1 MELSR
6 ERIIQDI
13 LKETDKTPIFIDLSN
28 ILYRSMFVFKPD
40 KFKAPNGEP
49 NGHLFGLCQLLRTCS
64 KKGYII
70 FLCADSKCEWR
81 QDLNENYKSN
91 RDSSIRTVDFYGQ
104 YDIIN
109 GLLSDLPDSYFLFY
123 ENTEADD
130 IIFSCSKICSNMKRE
145 NLILSSDKDLL
156 QALDEY
162 TTIVHKVMLNEN
174 EEIKYKSEEYYKLF
188 PVEPSRLAY
197 YRTFKGDKSDNI
209 KPIIDRFPKDLML
222 DLIEWLSTNN
232 KPLREYEVKKES
244 HKKWIDKLE
253 ENWEQ
258 FNINYRLMK
267 LGLVDFRIKY
277 KAESGT
283 YEKLCEEYGLYQ
295 YWSYINSLKI
305 KHNNL

>member
-1 MELSR
+1 MEDKSL
-6 ERIIQDI
+6 QDI
-13 LKETDKTPIFIDLSN
+13 LNETNKIPIFIDLSN

-40 KFKAPNGEP
+40 RFKAPNGEP

-64 KKGYII
+64 KKGYVI

-81 QDLNENYKSN
+81 QNLNENYKSN
-91 RDSSIRTVDFYGQ
+91 RDSSIRVVDFYEQ
-104 YDIIN
+104 YDLIN
-109 GLLSDLPDSYFLFY
+109 GLLSDLPDSYFLYY

-130 IIFSCSKICSNMKRE
+130 IMFTCSKICSDMKKE
-145 NLILSSDKDLL
+145 NLILSSDKDIL

-174 EEIKYKSEEYYKLF
+174 EEIRYKSEEYYKLF

-209 KPIIDRFPKDLML
+209 RPIIDRFPKDLML
-222 DLIEWLSTNN
+222 DLVEWLSTNN
-232 KPLREYEVKKES
+232 KPLKEYEIKKES
-244 HKKWIDKLE
+244 HKKWIEKLE

-258 FNINYRLMK
+258 FCINYSLMY
-267 LGLVDFRIKY
+267 LTFTDFRIKY
-277 KAESGT
+277 KALPGT

-305 KHNNL
+305 KK

>member
-1 MELSR
+1 MMEDKSL
-6 ERIIQDI
+6 QDI
-13 LKETDKTPIFIDLSN
+13 LKETDKIPIFTDLSN

-40 KFKAPNGEP
+40 RFKAPNGKP

-64 KKGYII
+64 KKRYAI

-81 QDLNENYKSN
+81 QNLNENYKSN
-91 RDSSIRTVDFYGQ
+91 RDSSIRTVDFYEQ

-109 GLLSDLPDSYFLFY
+109 GLLSDLPDSYFLYY

-130 IIFSCSKICSNMKRE
+130 IMFSCSKICSDMKRE

-188 PVEPSRLAY
+188 PVEPSRLPY
-197 YRTFKGDKSDNI
+197 YRAFKGDKSDNI
-209 KPIIDRFPKDLML
+209 KPIIERFPKDLML
-222 DLIEWLSTNN
+222 DLVEWLSITN
-232 KPLREYEVKKES
+232 KPLREYEIKKES
-244 HKKWIDKLE
+244 HKKWIDKLD

-258 FNINYRLMK
+258 FSINYSLMK
-267 LGLVDFRIKY
+267 LGPVDFRIKH
-277 KAESGT
+277 KAQSGT

-295 YWSYINSLKI
+295 YWSYINSLRI
-305 KHNNL
+305 LREQA

>member
-1 MELSR
+1 MILSR
-6 ERIIQDI
+6 EKSLQDI
-13 LKETDKTPIFIDLSN
+13 LNETDKIPIFIDLSN

-40 KFKAPNGEP
+40 RFKAPNGEP

-81 QDLNENYKSN
+81 QNLNENYKSN
-91 RDSSIRTVDFYGQ
+91 RDSSIRVVDFYEQ

-109 GLLSDLPDSYFLFY
+109 GLLSDLPDSYFLYY

-130 IIFSCSKICSNMKRE
+130 IMFSCSKICSDMKRE
-145 NLILSSDKDLL
+145 NLILSSDKDIL

-209 KPIIDRFPKDLML
+209 KPIIERFPKDLML
-222 DLIEWLSTNN
+222 DLVEWLSTTNE
-232 KPLREYEVKKES
+232 PLRKYEVKKES
-244 HKKWIDKLE
+244 HKKWINKLQD
-253 ENWEQ
+253 NWEQ
-258 FNINYRLMK
+258 FGINYCLMRLSP
-267 LGLVDFRIKY
+267 VDFRIKY
-277 KAESGT
+277 KANPGT
-283 YEKLCEEYGLYQ
+283 YEKICEEYGLYQ

-305 KHNNL
+305 LKEQA

>member
-1 MELSR
+1 MILSR
-6 ERIIQDI
+6 EKSLQDI
-13 LKETDKTPIFIDLSN
+13 LNETNKIPIFIDLSN
-28 ILYRSMFVFKPD
+28 ILYRSLFVFKPD

-81 QDLNENYKSN
+81 QNLNEDYKSN
-91 RDSSIRTVDFYGQ
+91 RDSSIRVIDFYKQ
-104 YDIIN
+104 YDLIN
-109 GLLSDLPDSYFLFY
+109 GLLSDLPDSYFLYY

-130 IIFSCSKICSNMKRE
+130 ILFTCSKICSDMKRE

-156 QALDEY
+156 QALNEY

-174 EEIKYKSEEYYKLF
+174 EEIRYKSEEYYKLF
-188 PVEPSRLAY
+188 PVEPTRLPY
-197 YRTFKGDKSDNI
+197 YRVFKGDKSDNI
-209 KPIIDRFPKDLML
+209 KPIIDRFPKDLIL
-222 DLIEWLSTNN
+222 DLTEWLGSNN
-232 KPLREYEVKKES
+232 KPLKEYEIKKES
-244 HKKWIDKLE
+244 HKKWINKLE

-258 FNINYRLMK
+258 FTINYSLMK
-267 LGLVDFRIKY
+267 LKPVDFRIKY
-277 KAESGT
+277 KATTRT

-305 KHNNL
+305 KKEA

>member
-1 MELSR
+1 MELLG

-13 LKETDKTPIFIDLSN
+13 LKGTDKIPIFIDLSN
-28 ILYRSMFVFKPD
+28 ILYRSMFVFKPN

-70 FLCADSKCEWR
+70 FLCADSKCKWR

-91 RDSSIRTVDFYGQ
+91 RDSSIRTVDFYKQ

-222 DLIEWLSTNN
+222 DLTEWLSTDN
-232 KPLREYEVKKES
+232 KLLREYEVKKES
-244 HKKWIDKLE
+244 HKKWIDKLKE
-253 ENWEQ
+253 DWEQ
-258 FNINYRLMK
+258 FNINYSLIK
-267 LGLVDFRIKY
+267 LDLVDFKIKC